1 MQIKKSILLNLNM
14 AINKKIIDLYHL
26 KTDKFWME
34 IDSEKDLSVAE
45 NAMKTNFLIQQN
57 MQRF

>member
-1 MQIKKSILLNLNM
+1 MQIKKIDLTKFLNR
-14 AINKKIIDLYHL
+14 INKKIIDLYHL

-45 NAMKTNFLIQQN
+45 NVLD
-57 MQRF
+57 

>member
-1 MQIKKSILLNLNM
+1 M

>member
-1 MQIKKSILLNLNM
+1 MQIKIDLTKFLNM

-45 NAMKTNFLIQQN
+45 NVLRTTLIEHN
-57 MQRF
+57 MLLF